1 MDPNDGSVLT
11 PHCWWRSCV
20 TWFWGT
26 CRSLSLSG
34 TGRIPCAGSG
44 EKRGGAPTQDSPANP
59 WDCGLAR
66 DHFLNQS
73 CRVREKRESTRVLDE
88 FHFCRFLLPP
98 FLFHSVDKHYRDNP
112 ECPDTSDD
120 AAQPLAVFLSFFL
133 EWKLKKAMWH
143 FAAWMHAAVTLW
155 FSWIGRLPQGFS
167 KNYTLLTC
175 HFSESIVFKWRK
187 RATSTAH
194 SLWANAFSLS
204 GGMTDW
210 ECWFCYRSDV
220 KTNYWSIKD
229 TQTEVPLWPLDM

>member
-1 MDPNDGSVLT
+1 M
-11 PHCWWRSCV
+11 
-20 TWFWGT
+20 TWFWAT

-112 ECPDTSDD
+112 EYPDTSDD
-120 AAQPLAVFLSFFL
+120 AAQPLAVFLSFFFFFGVKV
-133 EWKLKKAMWH
+133 EESD
-143 FAAWMHAAVTLW
+143 VTLCGMNACSCNSVVQLDW
-155 FSWIGRLPQGFS
+155 QAATGFLQELHFTDMS
-167 KNYTLLTC
+167 LLREHC
-175 HFSESIVFKWRK
+175 V
-187 RATSTAH
+187 
-194 SLWANAFSLS
+194 
-204 GGMTDW
+204 
-210 ECWFCYRSDV
+210 
-220 KTNYWSIKD
+220 
-229 TQTEVPLWPLDM
+229 